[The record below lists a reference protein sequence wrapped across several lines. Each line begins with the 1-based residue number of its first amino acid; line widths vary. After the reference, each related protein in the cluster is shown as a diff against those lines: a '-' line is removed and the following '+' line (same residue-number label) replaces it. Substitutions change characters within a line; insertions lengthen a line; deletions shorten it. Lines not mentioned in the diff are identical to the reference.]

1 MESINNQSVQSS
13 TLYRPAPATALQS
26 NLSQYYEKTS
36 SFVGEK
42 FKDLVD
48 VPDLN
53 NNKAGSTVSSSEQDK
68 PRLNPAG
75 IGRRLDIYA

>member
-1 MESINNQSVQSS
+1 MESIGNQATQIS

-26 NLSQYYEKTS
+26 NLAQYYEKTS

-48 VPDLN
+48 VPGNENDRRPQ
-53 NNKAGSTVSSSEQDK
+53 KSSSDTEK

-75 IGRRLDIYA
+75 VGSRLDIYA